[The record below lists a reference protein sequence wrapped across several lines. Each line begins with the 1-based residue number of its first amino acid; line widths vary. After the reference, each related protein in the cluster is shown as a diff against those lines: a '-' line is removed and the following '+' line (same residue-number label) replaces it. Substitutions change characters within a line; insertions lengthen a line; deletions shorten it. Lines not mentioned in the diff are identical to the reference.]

1 MRSGT
6 MSRLTLMCIF
16 ALFFGE
22 GTAFAQASRGDS
34 VAVSAQADVG
44 PEALSGRRGGLE
56 WVHTQSPRS
65 ALDVGVF
72 AISIGDTSW
81 TYGRVGELIRQG
93 CITAS
98 QSRKIVSKKGILL
111 AHR

>member
-1 MRSGT
+1 MDLRGLPTAVGFFGWTRRVPSDRHDRGTVAARGRCPICGQGIWQGPMRSGT

-56 WVHTQSPRS
+56 WVH
-65 ALDVGVF
+65 
-72 AISIGDTSW
+72 
-81 TYGRVGELIRQG
+81 
-93 CITAS
+93 
-98 QSRKIVSKKGILL
+98 
-111 AHR
+111 